1 VKLIAIMKKSPV
13 SCLSDSYLASLQ
25 APGNSRRTSGQL
37 LRDSRIRE
45 QHLRVMAHKIL
56 SAIEAERHQMS
67 LQLNDEIA
75 QSLLGINIRI
85 LALKQHLA
93 ANHAD
98 LGQEIAATRR
108 LVEDSTHIISRL
120 THEFSNQHAR

>member
-1 VKLIAIMKKSPV
+1 MKKSPL
-13 SCLSDSYLASLQ
+13 SRLSDTYLASLQ
-25 APGNSRRTSGQL
+25 AHGNSRRTSGQL
-37 LRDSRIRE
+37 LGDSRIRE
-45 QHLRVMAHKIL
+45 QHSRVLAHKTL
-56 SAIEAERHQMS
+56 SAIETERHQMS

-93 ANHAD
+93 ANRAD

-108 LVEDSTHIISRL
+108 MVEDATHIISRL
-120 THEFSNQHAR
+120 AYEFSNQHAR